1 MKRAVLLLPM
11 LSVLVT
17 SCDRNRASA
26 TGPGIETAA
35 PEKLPAAPERATVAI
50 DATRVLRPVSPL
62 LFGMHI
68 EWVENGNGLLEAD
81 RLALRPEVLEL
92 LRPLR
97 VTAFRFPGGIH
108 ADYYDW
114 TRGAGDSGH
123 RGSSRNAFNGQ
134 SLEHRFGTP
143 ELLALLKETG
153 AEALLT
159 ANYGTGSAEQ
169 ASAWAKHLRSLG
181 ARARLWEVGNEI
193 YLSGPRASGPNGKA
207 IYHRPEDY
215 AKDFPRYRSALRA
228 VFPDALVGAIG
239 HLDTGAFPLAPEENR
254 DWTVRMME
262 ALEGPIDFLAVHNA
276 YAPVLLDDSASF
288 ADERARGE
296 VYRSLYAGA
305 AETRENLDEVLE
317 TLARLS
323 PANSNVP
330 LAVTE
335 FGPLFG
341 VSSRREQH
349 AIYVDQSRTLA
360 AALYVA
366 SLLDVFLGEPRL
378 FLACYTNPI
387 HRWYGSL
394 LTDTEAGLVR
404 TPTYHLYWL
413 YRTRFEPGLLST
425 VVTSPTFDA
434 REKGIVKAHR
444 GRPDLLARASL
455 SADGSRLTALLVN
468 RSLERPLRT
477 TVSVEGF
484 APGSADCLVLTAPS
498 PASINGPGLT
508 ATTRVS
514 SEEIA
519 PKPWPCPVGDPLEV
533 EIPPSAILSLVAER
547 TRART
552 TAVAPP
558 RK

>member
-1 MKRAVLLLPM
+1 MKRAVLLLPI
-11 LSVLVT
+11 LIVFVA
-17 SCDRNRASA
+17 SCDRGRASA
-26 TGPGIETAA
+26 TS
-35 PEKLPAAPERATVAI
+35 PESQPQALVEAQTTPEPATVTI
-50 DATRVLRPVSPL
+50 DATRVLRTVSPL

-81 RLALRPEVLEL
+81 RPALRSEVLEL

-97 VTAFRFPGGIH
+97 VPVFRYPGGIH

-114 TRGAGDSGH
+114 TLGAADSPH

-134 SLEHRFGTP
+134 SLSHRFGTP
-143 ELLALLKETG
+143 EFLALLEETG
-153 AEALLT
+153 GEALLT

-181 ARARLWEVGNEI
+181 ARAGLWEVGNEI

-207 IYHRPEDY
+207 IYHRPEEY
-215 AKDFPRYRSALRA
+215 AKDFPRYRSALQA

-254 DWTVRMME
+254 DWTLRMLK
-262 ALEGPIDFLAVHNA
+262 ALEAPVDFLAVHNA

-288 ADERARGE
+288 ADARARGE
-296 VYRSLYAGA
+296 IYRSLYAGA
-305 AETRENLDEVLE
+305 AETRENLDQVLA

-323 PANSNVP
+323 PANADVP

-341 VSSRREQH
+341 VSSQRDQH

-394 LTDTEAGLVR
+394 LTDTEAGLIR
-404 TPTYHLYWL
+404 TPTYHLYSL
-413 YRTRFEPGLLST
+413 YRSRFEPGLLTTT
-425 VVTSPTFDA
+425 VSSPTFDA
-434 REKGIVKAHR
+434 QDKGIVKAHR
-444 GRPDLLARASL
+444 GLPDLLARASL
-455 SADGSRLTALLVN
+455 SDDGSRLTALLVN
-468 RSLERPLRT
+468 RSLTRPLHAA
-477 TVSVEGF
+477 VSVAGF
-484 APGSADCLVLTAPS
+484 QPHSADCRILTAPS

-508 ATTRVS
+508 ATTLAGG
-514 SEEIA
+514 EEIV
-519 PKPWPCPVGDPLEV
+519 PKPWPCPIGNPLEID
-533 EIPPSAILSLVAER
+533 IPPNAILSLVAER
-547 TRART
+547 AQARMTR
-552 TAVAPP
+552 VAPP

>member
-1 MKRAVLLLPM
+1 VKRAVLLLPM
-11 LSVLVT
+11 LTVLVAG
-17 SCDRNRASA
+17 CGKNRASA
-26 TGPGIETAA
+26 SGSGVVAAA
-35 PEKLPAAPERATVAI
+35 PQTPPAAPERAKVTI
-50 DATRVLRPVSPL
+50 DATRVLRLVSPL

-81 RLALRPEVLEL
+81 RPALRSEVLEL
-92 LRPLR
+92 LQPLR
-97 VTAFRFPGGIH
+97 VPAFRFPGGIH

-114 TRGAGDSGH
+114 SLGIAGPNH

-143 ELLALLKETG
+143 ELVALLEKTG
-153 AEALLT
+153 AEAVLT

-193 YLSGPRASGPNGKA
+193 YLTGPREGGPNGKA
-207 IYHRPEDY
+207 IYRRPEEY

-239 HLDTGAFPLAPEENR
+239 HLDTGAFPLAPEESR
-254 DWTVRMME
+254 DWTVRMLE
-262 ALEGPIDFLAVHNA
+262 SLEGPVDFLAVHNA
-276 YAPVLLDDSASF
+276 YAPVILDDSASF

-305 AETRENLDEVLE
+305 AETRENLDQVLE

-323 PANSNVP
+323 PANANVP

-341 VSSRREQH
+341 VSSRRDQH

-366 SLLDVFLGEPRL
+366 SLLDVFLGEPRI

-404 TPTYHLYWL
+404 TPTYHLYSL
-413 YRTRFEPGLLST
+413 YRSRFEPGLLST

-434 REKGIVKAHR
+434 RANGIVKAHS
-444 GRPDLLARASL
+444 GLPDLLARASL

-468 RSLERPLRT
+468 RSLDRPLRT
-477 TVSVEGF
+477 AVSMAGF
-484 APGSADCLVLTAPS
+484 APRSTDCLLLTAPS

-508 ATTRVS
+508 TTTRTGG
-514 SEEIA
+514 EEIA
-519 PKPWPCPVGDPLEV
+519 PRPWPCPAGNPLEV
-533 EIPPSAILSLVAER
+533 EIPPNAILSLVAEQAP
-547 TRART
+547 ART
-552 TAVAPP
+552 TSVAPP

>member
-1 MKRAVLLLPM
+1 MKRAVLLIPM
-11 LSVLVT
+11 LSLLVV
-17 SCDRNRASA
+17 SCGRNRASA

-35 PEKLPAAPERATVAI
+35 PEKLSAAPERATVAI
-50 DATRVLRPVSPL
+50 DATRALRLVSPL

-68 EWVENGNGLLEAD
+68 EWVENGNGLLEAA
-81 RLALRPEVLEL
+81 RPALRSEVLEL

-97 VTAFRFPGGIH
+97 VPAFRFPGGIH

-114 TRGAGDSGH
+114 SLGIAGPNH

-143 ELLALLKETG
+143 ELVALLEETG
-153 AEALLT
+153 AEAVLT

-207 IYHRPEDY
+207 IYRRPEEY
-215 AKDFPRYRSALRA
+215 AKDFPRYRAALRA

-254 DWTVRMME
+254 DWTVRMLE
-262 ALEGPIDFLAVHNA
+262 ALEGPVDFLAVHNA
-276 YAPVLLDDSASF
+276 YAPVLLDDSVSF
-288 ADERARGE
+288 ADDRARGE

-305 AETRENLDEVLE
+305 AETRENLDRILE

-323 PANSNVP
+323 PANASVP

-341 VSSRREQH
+341 VSSQRDQH

-366 SLLDVFLGEPRL
+366 SLLVVFLGEPRL

-404 TPTYHLYWL
+404 TPTYHLYSL
-413 YRTRFEPGLLST
+413 YRSRFEPGLLST

-434 REKGIVKAHR
+434 RANGIVKAHS
-444 GRPDLLARASL
+444 GLPDLLARASL

-468 RSLERPLRT
+468 RSLDRPLQT
-477 TVSVEGF
+477 AVSVAGF
-484 APGSADCLVLTAPS
+484 TPRSTDCLILTASS
-498 PASINGPGLT
+498 PAAINGPGLT
-508 ATTRVS
+508 ATTRAGG
-514 SEEIA
+514 EEVT
-519 PKPWPCPVGDPLEV
+519 PKPWPCPVGDLIEV
-533 EIPPSAILSLVAER
+533 EIPPNAILSLVAER
-547 TRART
+547 TPIRT
-552 TAVAPP
+552 TTVAPP
-558 RK
+558 RE

>member
-1 MKRAVLLLPM
+1 MRRAALLLPIVF
-11 LSVLVT
+11 VLG
-17 SCDRNRASA
+17 CDRGRVSASGPERAVTKQEELRAS
-26 TGPGIETAA
+26 PG
-35 PEKLPAAPERATVAI
+35 RATVAI
-50 DATRVLRPVSPL
+50 DATSVLGPVSPL

-68 EWVENGNGLLEAD
+68 EWVENGNGLLEPD
-81 RLALRPEVLEL
+81 RPVLRSEVLEL

-97 VTAFRFPGGIH
+97 VPVFRFPGGIH

-114 TRGAGDSGH
+114 TQGAGDSGH
-123 RGSSRNAFNGQ
+123 RGSSKNAFNGQ
-134 SLEHRFGTP
+134 SLAHRFGTP
-143 ELLALLKETG
+143 ELLELLEETG
-153 AEALLT
+153 GEALLT

-169 ASAWAKHLRSLG
+169 ASAWAKYLRTRG

-207 IYHRPEDY
+207 IYRRPEEY

-239 HLDTGAFPLAPEENR
+239 HLDTGAFPLAPEGNR
-254 DWTVRMME
+254 DWTLRMLKT
-262 ALEGPIDFLAVHNA
+262 LEGPVDFLAVHNA

-288 ADERARGE
+288 ADDRSRGE

-305 AETRENLDEVLE
+305 AETRENLDQVLKE
-317 TLARLS
+317 LARLS
-323 PANSNVP
+323 PANANVP

-341 VSSRREQH
+341 VSSKRDQH

-404 TPTYHLYWL
+404 TPTYYLYSL
-413 YRTRFEPGLLST
+413 YRSRFESGLVPT

-434 REKGIVKAHR
+434 QDKGIVKAHR
-444 GRPDLLARASL
+444 GLPDLLARASL

-468 RSLERPLRT
+468 RSLGRPLST
-477 TVSVEGF
+477 AVSFAGF
-484 APGSADCLVLTAPS
+484 APGSADCLILTAPS

-508 ATTRVS
+508 ATTLAGGA
-514 SEEIA
+514 EIT
-519 PKPWPCPVGDPLEV
+519 PKPWPCPVGNPVEV
-533 EIPPSAILSLVAER
+533 EIPPNTILSLVAER
-547 TRART
+547 APAHKTK
-552 TAVAPP
+552 VAPP
-558 RK
+558 RQ

>member
-1 MKRAVLLLPM
+1 MKRAVLLLPI
-11 LSVLVT
+11 LTVLVAG
-17 SCDRNRASA
+17 CERNRASA
-26 TGPGIETAA
+26 SGPGIAAAA
-35 PEKLPAAPERATVAI
+35 PETVPAVPERATVTI

-81 RLALRPEVLEL
+81 RPALRSEVLEL

-97 VTAFRFPGGIH
+97 VPVFRFPGGIH

-114 TRGAGDSGH
+114 TQGAGDSGR

-134 SLEHRFGTP
+134 SVEHRFGTP
-143 ELLALLKETG
+143 ELLALLEETG
-153 AEALLT
+153 AEAVLT
-159 ANYGTGSAEQ
+159 ANYGSGSAEQ
-169 ASAWAKHLRSLG
+169 ASAWAKHLKSLG

-207 IYHRPEDY
+207 IYRRPEEY

-239 HLDTGAFPLAPEENR
+239 HLDTGAFPLAPEENH
-254 DWTVRMME
+254 DWTVRMLE
-262 ALEGPIDFLAVHNA
+262 SLEGPVDFLAVHNA

-296 VYRSLYAGA
+296 IYRSLYAGA
-305 AETRENLDEVLE
+305 AETRENLNQVLE

-323 PANSNVP
+323 PANAKVP
-330 LAVTE
+330 VAVTE

-341 VSSRREQH
+341 VSSRRDQH

-404 TPTYHLYWL
+404 TPTYHLYSL
-413 YRTRFEPGLLST
+413 YRSRFESGLLTT

-434 REKGIVKAHR
+434 QEKGIVKAHP
-444 GRPDLLARASL
+444 GLPDLLARASL
-455 SADGSRLTALLVN
+455 SADGNRLTALFVN
-468 RSLERPLRT
+468 RSLVRPLRT
-477 TVSVEGF
+477 AVSVSGF
-484 APGSADCLVLTAPS
+484 APRSADCLILTAPS

-508 ATTRVS
+508 TSTLAGGEDIT
-514 SEEIA
+514 
-519 PKPWPCPVGDPLEV
+519 PKPWPCPVADPLEV
-533 EIPPSAILSLVAER
+533 EIPPNAILSLVAER
-547 TRART
+547 ASART
-552 TAVAPP
+552 TRVSPP
-558 RK
+558 RQ

>member
-1 MKRAVLLLPM
+1 MKRAVLLLPI
-11 LSVLVT
+11 LTVLVAG
-17 SCDRNRASA
+17 CEKNRASA
-26 TGPGIETAA
+26 SGPGITADA
-35 PEKLPAAPERATVAI
+35 PETPPAAPESATVTI
-50 DATRVLRPVSPL
+50 DATRVLKPLSPL

-68 EWVENGNGLLEAD
+68 EWVESGNGLLEAD
-81 RLALRPEVLEL
+81 RPALRAEVLEL
-92 LRPLR
+92 LRPLHIP
-97 VTAFRFPGGIH
+97 AFRFPGGIH

-114 TRGAGDSGH
+114 TRGAGDSSH

-153 AEALLT
+153 AEAVLT

-193 YLSGPRASGPNGKA
+193 YLTGPREGGPNGKA
-207 IYHRPEDY
+207 IYRRPEEY

-239 HLDTGAFPLAPEENR
+239 HLDTGAFPLAPEESR
-254 DWTVRMME
+254 DWTVRMLE
-262 ALEGPIDFLAVHNA
+262 SLEGPVDFLAVHNA
-276 YAPVLLDDSASF
+276 YAPVILDDSASF

-305 AETRENLDEVLE
+305 AETRENLDQVLE

-323 PANSNVP
+323 PANANVP

-341 VSSRREQH
+341 VSSRRDQH

-366 SLLDVFLGEPRL
+366 SLLDVFLGEPRI

-394 LTDTEAGLVR
+394 LTDTEAGIVR
-404 TPTYHLYWL
+404 TPTYHLYAL
-413 YRTRFEPGLLST
+413 YRSRFEPGLLST

-434 REKGIVKAHR
+434 QEKGIVKAHR
-444 GRPDLLARASL
+444 GLPDLLARASL
-455 SADGSRLTALLVN
+455 SKDGSRLTALLVN
-468 RSLERPLRT
+468 RSLDRPLRT
-477 TVSVEGF
+477 TVSLEGF
-484 APGSADCLVLTAPS
+484 APSTADCLVLTAPS

-508 ATTRVS
+508 TTTRAGG
-514 SEEIA
+514 EEIE
-519 PKPWPCPVGDPLEV
+519 PKPWPCPVGDPIEIEV
-533 EIPPSAILSLVAER
+533 PPSSILSLVATR
-547 TRART
+547 TPIRAT
-552 TAVAPP
+552 TVAPP

>member
-1 MKRAVLLLPM
+1 MKRTVFLLPI
-11 LSVLVT
+11 LIVLVA
-17 SCDRNRASA
+17 SCDRSQASA
-26 TGPGIETAA
+26 TGPESGATAPVDLRA
-35 PEKLPAAPERATVAI
+35 TPERATVTI

-81 RLALRPEVLEL
+81 QPVLRPEVLEL

-97 VTAFRFPGGIH
+97 VPAFRFPGGIH

-114 TRGAGDSGH
+114 TQGAGDSGH

-134 SLEHRFGTP
+134 SLTHRFGTP
-143 ELLALLKETG
+143 EFLDLLEATG
-153 AEALLT
+153 GEAVLT

-169 ASAWAKHLRSLG
+169 ASAWAKHLRSRG
-181 ARARLWEVGNEI
+181 AWARLWEVGNEI

-207 IYHRPEDY
+207 IYRLPEDY

-254 DWTVRMME
+254 DWTLRMLK
-262 ALEGPIDFLAVHNA
+262 ALEGPVDFLAVHNA

-288 ADERARGE
+288 ADEHSRGE
-296 VYRSLYAGA
+296 IYRSLYAGA
-305 AETRENLDEVLE
+305 TETRENLDQVLE

-323 PANSNVP
+323 PVNANVP

-341 VSSRREQH
+341 VSSQRDQH

-394 LTDTEAGLVR
+394 LTDTEAGLVK
-404 TPTYHLYWL
+404 TPTYHLYSL
-413 YRTRFEPGLLST
+413 YRSRFESGLLT
-425 VVTSPTFDA
+425 TIITSPTFDA
-434 REKGIVKAHR
+434 QDKGIVKAHR
-444 GRPDLLARASL
+444 GLPDLLARASL

-468 RSLERPLRT
+468 RSLGRPLRT
-477 TVSVEGF
+477 AVSVTGF
-484 APGSADCLVLTAPS
+484 APRSADCLILTAPS

-508 ATTRVS
+508 ATTLAGG
-514 SEEIA
+514 EEIT
-519 PKPWPCPVGDPLEV
+519 PKPWPCPAGNPLEV
-533 EIPPSAILSLVAER
+533 EIPPNAILSLVAER
-547 TRART
+547 APARKTR
-552 TAVAPP
+552 VAPP
-558 RK
+558 RQ

>member
-11 LSVLVT
+11 LAMIVAG
-17 SCDRNRASA
+17 CERNHASA
-26 TGPGIETAA
+26 SGPGVASAA
-35 PEKLPAAPERATVAI
+35 PEEPPAAPERATVTI
-50 DATRVLRPVSPL
+50 DASRVLRPMSPL

-68 EWVENGNGLLEAD
+68 EWVENGNGLLAAD
-81 RLALRPEVLEL
+81 RPELRPEVLEL

-97 VTAFRFPGGIH
+97 VPVFRFPGGIH

-114 TRGAGDSGH
+114 TLGIASPDH

-143 ELLALLKETG
+143 ELLALLEETG
-153 AEALLT
+153 AEAVLT

-181 ARARLWEVGNEI
+181 ARARLWEIGNEI
-193 YLSGPRASGPNGKA
+193 YLSGPRASGPNGRT
-207 IYHRPEDY
+207 IYRRPEEY
-215 AKDFPRYRSALRA
+215 AKDFSRYRAALRA

-254 DWTVRMME
+254 DWTVRMLE
-262 ALEGPIDFLAVHNA
+262 ALEGPVDFLALHNA
-276 YAPVLLDDSASF
+276 YAPVLLDDSVSF
-288 ADERARGE
+288 ADDRARGE

-305 AETRENLDEVLE
+305 AETRQNLDEVLE

-323 PANSNVP
+323 PANANVP

-404 TPTYHLYWL
+404 TPTYHLYSL
-413 YRTRFEPGLLST
+413 YRSRFEPGLLST

-434 REKGIVKAHR
+434 RANGIVKAHS
-444 GRPDLLARASL
+444 GLPDLLARASL
-455 SADGSRLTALLVN
+455 SADGGRLTALFVN

-477 TVSVEGF
+477 AVSMAGF
-484 APGSADCLVLTAPS
+484 APRSTDCLLLTAPS

-508 ATTRVS
+508 PTTWS
-514 SEEIA
+514 GGEEIA
-519 PKPWPCPVGDPLEV
+519 PRPWPCPAGNPLEV
-533 EIPPSAILSLVAER
+533 EIPPNAILSLVAER
-547 TRART
+547 TPTRAF
-552 TAVAPP
+552 AIAPP
-558 RK
+558 RE